1 MPQTNNAIGLS
12 LIKVHG
18 NQRFY
23 RVKQNQ
29 VSETKSSRQ
38 STADIPGQN
47 PRSYPDY
54 SSYYVSLQ
62 GTIEEKIYQRQI
74 NKQSLG
80 NSIVD
85 SVNKQN
91 VKFSKDEL
99 KVRSLHSQ
107 LCHVPV
113 IGLSAV
119 RRMGVCHVPVIGPPS
134 VRRMGVWHVRV
145 IGLSSV
151 RRMAVCH
158 VPVIGLPSVRRMG
171 VWHVPVIGLPSV
183 RRMGVWH
190 VPVIGL
196 SSPAHAIG

>member
-113 IGLSAV
+113 IGL
-119 RRMGVCHVPVIGPPS
+119 
-134 VRRMGVWHVRV
+134 
-145 IGLSSV
+145 
-151 RRMAVCH
+151 
-158 VPVIGLPSVRRMG
+158 
-171 VWHVPVIGLPSV
+171 PSV

-196 SSPAHAIG
+196 SSPAHAIGWGTTIFYKHMSKDTTHYLPVAKFSRRVHEYQSQLTEC